1 MKAEKRIV
9 DRLRSQILTLEMEK
23 SRCNASSSTS
33 GTTAS
38 TCDDDDSGS
47 EVGEDTAIS
56 AAEGEKNDRLD
67 VERESNNTLQK
78 SKVIDMTDID
88 NEEDEI
94 GDGEVDE
101 GNDADDIR
109 AKAERML
116 LWADYSTSKRTIS
129 MRQDSPSSSDEDE
142 SRHSSTLGDDDAA
155 NGEPA
160 NTARGG
166 SRGSRLGQLLTN
178 LQDVLVDD
186 PEFDELG
193 EDNWAA

>member
-1 MKAEKRIV
+1 MKSEKRIV
-9 DRLRSQILTLEMEK
+9 DRLRSKILTLEMEK

-78 SKVIDMTDID
+78 SEVIDMTDID